1 MASREGLLSGIRLR
15 SHRRLDSL
23 HFPAP
28 YWPHIPR
35 TCCCLCKVSTSTS
48 IFILPSA
55 RSLAVR
61 RHILPQTRGTDCIP
75 ARSRLTMS
83 TATPPT
89 SNVRHWARKHA
100 HNSVSD
106 ELALALYTRVKGA
119 FVLSDPTLPDTPLV
133 YVSPGFEKMSGYSAA
148 ECLGRNCR
156 FLQGPETDQ
165 EEVRRIREAVEGKKA
180 VSAHLLNFRKD
191 GTPFI
196 NSLHIAPVHS
206 ASGSTKFFAGV
217 QLDPGAFVD
226 DSGIAIFRS
235 WS

>member
-1 MASREGLLSGIRLR
+1 
-15 SHRRLDSL
+15 
-23 HFPAP
+23 
-28 YWPHIPR
+28 
-35 TCCCLCKVSTSTS
+35 
-48 IFILPSA
+48 
-55 RSLAVR
+55 
-61 RHILPQTRGTDCIP
+61 
-75 ARSRLTMS
+75 MS

-165 EEVRRIREAVEGKKA
+165 EEVRRIR
-180 VSAHLLNFRKD
+180 
-191 GTPFI
+191 
-196 NSLHIAPVHS
+196 
-206 ASGSTKFFAGV
+206 
-217 QLDPGAFVD
+217 
-226 DSGIAIFRS
+226 
-235 WS
+235 

>member
-1 MASREGLLSGIRLR
+1 
-15 SHRRLDSL
+15 
-23 HFPAP
+23 
-28 YWPHIPR
+28 
-35 TCCCLCKVSTSTS
+35 
-48 IFILPSA
+48 
-55 RSLAVR
+55 
-61 RHILPQTRGTDCIP
+61 
-75 ARSRLTMS
+75 MS

-191 GTPFI
+191 GEPFI

-235 WS
+235 WSNDVDERRSADFARNSVDLLRTSSHEHSDFPTKERRCHNAILGKIRVTVRTLDIAAMR